1 MKKIIQVFLV
11 KSVNDY
17 NTGDD
22 GKTNLKLF
30 TSNAEAQAFKREVS
44 KQIPQGSEF
53 EWVSI
58 EDFFLEIDV
67 AVDASGSTVE
77 VTV

>member
-1 MKKIIQVFLV
+1 MKRIVQVFLV
-11 KSVNDY
+11 KSVNEN

-30 TSNAEAQAFKREVS
+30 TNNDEAQAFKREVS
-44 KQIPQGSEF
+44 KQISRGSDT

-58 EDFFLEIDV
+58 EDFFLELDID
-67 AVDASGSTVE
+67 VE

>member
-1 MKKIIQVFLV
+1 MKRIVQVFLV
-11 KSVNDY
+11 KSVNEN

-30 TSNAEAQAFKREVS
+30 ANNDEAQAFKREVS
-44 KQIPQGSEF
+44 KQIPRGSDT

-58 EDFFLEIDV
+58 EDFFLELDID
-67 AVDASGSTVE
+67 VE

>member
-1 MKKIIQVFLV
+1 MKRIVQVFLV
-11 KSVNDY
+11 KSVNEN

-30 TSNAEAQAFKREVS
+30 TNNDEAQAFKREVS
-44 KQIPQGSEF
+44 KQIPRGSDT

-58 EDFFLEIDV
+58 EDFFLELDID
-67 AVDASGSTVE
+67 VE